1 MLGNNG
7 TALINHGQWCSRE
20 AWLLLGCVDLLKP
33 SKIRGFFMVNKWP
46 VMMTAIARKRRIL
59 PTLFVVK
66 RFQPE

>member
-33 SKIRGFFMVNKWP
+33 SKIRGFFM
-46 VMMTAIARKRRIL
+46 MTAIARKRRIL